1 MTTET
6 DEELYLRLKRWGK
19 MSAREIQKE
28 ILFPK
33 YEVPLP
39 VHQVKNGRPVKR
51 DWPYDGRG
59 KKLTRVAENAC
70 PRCGDHVRT
79 PCRYS
84 QYLETCLG
92 CGERIGD
99 TPSGI

>member
-1 MTTET
+1 MTNET

-19 MSAREIQKE
+19 MSMRDIQKE

-33 YEVPLP
+33 Y
-39 VHQVKNGRPVKR
+39 GRPVKR

-59 KKLTRVAENAC
+59 KKLTRVAESAC

-79 PCRYS
+79 PCRLA
-84 QYLETCLG
+84 QYLETCVG

-99 TPSGI
+99 TPAGI